1 MRTVVERSSLSAA
14 FPMLML
20 FAHCVS
26 AAHVPAS
33 PGVTFVIAV
42 SNAPGQQ
49 IANPEENTAQGDYE
63 TLVTVTANDKTGI
76 RLNAFIDAEDAK
88 GVRRQVTIPRH
99 VLAEDLMTS
108 HWQVLGFY
116 SSDPLV
122 LKGTT
127 SLGPSRASV
136 EELLTKG
143 ETAYSFQ
150 NYASRQRVDGALA
163 RADPARVKFPVLL
176 NGQRVELD
184 AIRATAHLKAGDTTR
199 PFEQIILEHPE
210 QPLSLRI
217 AYGPRG
223 ASFPFQ
229 PDFAREIVRIDVP
242 GTPALDDALAK
253 DCRVEVP
260 GIYFDFN
267 EATLKPN
274 SMRALQDIAA
284 TLRKHPEWRISIE
297 GHTDNI
303 GGVRYN
309 DDLSLRRAT
318 AVRSALESE
327 MSLSPANISAKGWG
341 LHRPVESNDTLA
353 GRARNRRV
361 ELVRDCSQGSAAQVD
376 NAESSTKQPVER
388 RGLENMMTFSD
399 GASVEVPKQ

>member
-1 MRTVVERSSLSAA
+1 ML
-14 FPMLML
+14 PMLML
-20 FAHCVS
+20 SSSPCVS
-26 AAHVPAS
+26 ASQVPAT
-33 PGVTFVIAV
+33 PGTTFVIAV

-49 IANPEENTAQGDYE
+49 IANPGENTAQGDYE
-63 TLVTVTANDKTGI
+63 TVVTVTNNEKTGI
-76 RLNAFIDAEDAK
+76 RLSAFIDAIDAS
-88 GVRRQVTIPRH
+88 GVRRQVTVPRQ
-99 VLAEDLMTS
+99 VPTEDLMTS
-108 HWQVLGFY
+108 HWQVLGFH

-143 ETAYSFQ
+143 NTAYSFQ
-150 NYASRQRVDGALA
+150 NYASRERVDGRLT
-163 RADPARVKFPVLL
+163 RAEPARVKFPVVL
-176 NGQRVELD
+176 NGRRIELD

-223 ASFPFQ
+223 ADFPFQ
-229 PDFAREIVRIDVP
+229 PDFAREIVRIDFPVKDSLDE
-242 GTPALDDALAK
+242 ALTK

-274 SMRALQDIAA
+274 SMRAVQDIAA
-284 TLRKHPEWRISIE
+284 TLRRHPDWRISIE

-303 GGVRYN
+303 GGIRYN

-327 MSLSPANISAKGWG
+327 TSLNPANIAVKGWG

-361 ELVRDCSQGSAAQVD
+361 ELVRDC
-376 NAESSTKQPVER
+376 KQ
-388 RGLENMMTFSD
+388 
-399 GASVEVPKQ
+399 